1 MKKVLITGS
10 NGSIGSAICEYYLK
24 HNYEIICHYNSSSNN
39 IKKFSGSHQLQ
50 GDFSNK
56 KSLLKFIKQLEK
68 YGPIDILINNAGD
81 TKYKLN
87 LQEYTY
93 EDISKIM
100 SINTFAPFLLCKE
113 VIGDMRDSQWGR
125 IVNISSIGVKYGG
138 SYNTI
143 DYTFS
148 KAALESFTTSLAKQY
163 SEDNI
168 LINCIRAGV
177 METEMHKKNPLKNMS
192 KRISLIPINRMAQP
206 LEIAKVVYSLGSE
219 SNTYI
224 SGETVTVAGGE

>member
-1 MKKVLITGS
+1 MKKVLVTGA
-10 NGSIGSAICEYYLK
+10 NGGLGIAICEYYLK
-24 HNYEIICHYNSSSNN
+24 HNYELICHYNSSSENVE
-39 IKKFSGSHQLQ
+39 KFSDSLQ
-50 GDFSNK
+50 IKGDFSNK
-56 KSLLKFIKQLEK
+56 KSLLKFIDQINK

-81 TKYKLN
+81 TKYKSN

-93 EDISKIM
+93 EGISNIL
-100 SINTFAPFLLCKE
+100 SVNAIAPFLLCKE
-113 VIGDMRDSQWGR
+113 VIRGMKERQWGR

-148 KAALESFTTSLAKQY
+148 KAALESFTVSLAKQY

-168 LINCIRAGV
+168 LINCIRVGV
-177 METEMHKKNPLKNMS
+177 METDMHKKNPLKNMS